1 MMSDGVRLIHRPQS
15 GTATEQACAARARA
29 WDFVFRC
36 WQEKQ
41 KTAEPA
47 PERSGQDDVKESNGY
62 VATDKY
68 TR

>member
-1 MMSDGVRLIHRPQS
+1 MSDAGYIAVRTLRRISP
-15 GTATEQACAARARA
+15 EQTRDSRARA
-29 WDFVFRC
+29 WAFVFRC

-41 KTAEPA
+41 KAAEPA
-47 PERSGQDDVKESNGY
+47 PEPGGQDDVRESNGY